1 MTSRSLALPG
11 RPRRARAA
19 VRVAAL
25 VAGAAVLGQAATA
38 GAATDSWT
46 VPADAKIV
54 IKGHGYGHGH
64 GMSQYG
70 AEGAARAGLTFKRI
84 SRFYY
89 PGTTWGESGG
99 KISVLISADTTDN
112 VIVLARERLRV
123 WDVAARTSTALP
135 TGTAKRWRLSPSG
148 AGTVLAYRDTAW
160 HTFAT
165 FTGEAEF
172 RAKGEPITLVTPTA
186 QKDYRGRLR
195 SAAPSPGSAS
205 RDTVNIVNLDT
216 YLRGVVPLEM
226 PALWSPEAVKA
237 QAVAARTYAAY
248 EREHPRAAHYQ
259 ICDTTSCQVYGGA
272 SAEHPASDAAIAAT
286 ARQVLLADG
295 VPACTMFASSSGGWT
310 SAASA
315 PYLVAKEDPYDDWA
329 GNPVHDW
336 SATFTDDAIEAK
348 YPAIG
353 DLQRIVVVARDGN
366 GDWGGRVTSLRLVG
380 SKSQVT
386 VSGDTLRSALG
397 LRSTWVTFAVK
408 TA

>member
-1 MTSRSLALPG
+1 
-11 RPRRARAA
+11 
-19 VRVAAL
+19 
-25 VAGAAVLGQAATA
+25 
-38 GAATDSWT
+38 
-46 VPADAKIV
+46 
-54 IKGHGYGHGH
+54 
-64 GMSQYG
+64 
-70 AEGAARAGLTFKRI
+70 
-84 SRFYY
+84 
-89 PGTTWGESGG
+89 
-99 KISVLISADTTDN
+99 
-112 VIVLARERLRV
+112 
-123 WDVAARTSTALP
+123 
-135 TGTAKRWRLSPSG
+135 
-148 AGTVLAYRDTAW
+148 
-160 HTFAT
+160 
-165 FTGEAEF
+165 
-172 RAKGEPITLVTPTA
+172 
-186 QKDYRGRLR
+186 
-195 SAAPSPGSAS
+195 
-205 RDTVNIVNLDT
+205 
-216 YLRGVVPLEM
+216 M